1 MYIGHYVFMGKNAY
15 KKAFKNNYRTN
26 GQLVTLKEN
35 NKRDIQKSSENLM
48 DTGALTTVLQNS
60 NNQKTINNILGGLN
74 KVIVILILI
83 ATILA
88 IVVIYNLTNINV
100 LERIRELST
109 IKVLG
114 FFDKEVTM
122 YIYRE
127 TILLSAIGILVGYII
142 GIWLHEFIIT
152 NLPPTNAMFDPS
164 LRIGNFI
171 ISTLIPSIIT
181 IILAIIMHRKI
192 KSVDMLESL
201 KSVE

>member
-1 MYIGHYVFMGKNAY
+1 
-15 KKAFKNNYRTN
+15 
-26 GQLVTLKEN
+26 
-35 NKRDIQKSSENLM
+35 M

-152 NLPPTNAMFDPS
+152 SLPPTNAMFDPS